1 MEKQGVV
8 IALKYQRHKIFARIP
23 PNRHSIIFV
32 LKNSFIRFPAKAL
45 LLLAKCSLPV
55 LPFFFGFIFLKA
67 KYVINY
73 RETLQKLRIH
83 HKALSQGPVDR
94 YFESF
99 FAIRMNESS
108 QISGACTQCGN
119 CCLNQQC
126 FFLEPIEDTKFQ
138 CGIYNSPFRKLSNC
152 GAFPI
157 SGEDIERYECPG
169 YVLHPRNVIKIVAVN

>member
-1 MEKQGVV
+1 
-8 IALKYQRHKIFARIP
+8 LKYDRHRIFTSFLS
-23 PNRHSIIFV
+23 NRHSISLV
-32 LKNSFIRFPAKAL
+32 LKNKFIQFPASAL
-45 LLLAKCSLPV
+45 LLIVKYTLPA
-55 LPFFFGFIFLKA
+55 LPFFFAFLFLKA

-73 RETLQKLRIH
+73 RETILKLRIH
-83 HKALSQGPVDR
+83 HKALSQGPVHR

-99 FAIRMNESS
+99 FAIRLNQSS

-126 FFLEPIEDTKFQ
+126 FFLEPIEEDKFQ

-157 SGEDIERYECPG
+157 SDEDIKRYECPG
-169 YVLHPRNVIKIVAVN
+169 YTLNPNSVIKIAIVN